1 MANELSTRLTNDAS
15 QFNQSMEQAT
25 DKVEQFQGA
34 TDDAKKSI
42 DDLGKKGALSTRE
55 LLKEI
60 GKLSGSEKNLSNYR
74 RQLAQMTRD
83 IQDLS
88 INYANMTKEMQQSD
102 IGKATLQ
109 RINELTTAAGKYRD
123 AIGDAQQSIRN
134 MASDT
139 QWVDAFKSTIDIAS
153 GALQTF
159 AASGILSAKSQE
171 DLVKVIAKVKA
182 VESSAVGIKKVLENL
197 NKNSAL
203 LDAVRTVQ
211 KAALTKAINLETAAT
226 GKLTI
231 AQKALNAVARM
242 NPYLLLATAC
252 AAAGVAIYAFI
263 KHTKNAENATKSA
276 AQVQKEYNQSLN
288 EARKAAGDSVGKF
301 SLLCAQYKTLKTEA
315 EKTQWIKDNKSNFD
329 ELGLSLD
336 NINDAQKILI
346 DRADDYI
353 RVLTLE
359 AEAAA
364 LMSYYQDE
372 YKKNIEK
379 SIQAQEKAENA
390 GKDFWGLTKKDIK
403 KYGLQKDVDYT
414 EEWSQPNPYNPEEI
428 PQRTF
433 KLTEEGKA
441 KLKQAGVDAG
451 KAVMDGVEQSLSPV
465 AKLLLDKQQ
474 EAAKLR
480 ADLGQTGGSTNNNNN
495 NNNGGKKGDE
505 DKILSQ
511 IKLLEEAIETKKK
524 EVNLY
529 KDESE
534 EQARVVNELVEMNK
548 QYDALVKKHNDWLVQ
563 LRKQRTGQIE
573 PLDITVAPKFESTIN
588 GANRITMPDQKLE
601 VPVTPKLEPLY
612 LDEWLDGL
620 VDQIDGFAG
629 LADGIVGS
637 FEGVYNSVKKLGDA
651 IEDAETPLESFFA
664 IWDTGMQIVNMA
676 ATIIDAVSTLTT
688 FLNGKMGIQ
697 IGLKKAD
704 TETTKENT
712 REKIKNA
719 GADAAAAIAGGAK
732 SVADLP
738 VVGWILAGVA
748 AVTLLATLMS
758 AMSSAKGFATGGQ
771 VGTRSSTGDNIL
783 TWLSD
788 GELILNKKQQN
799 KLWDEMN
806 QPQQPTYSGSPSG
819 KVEFVIHGTE
829 LRGVLNNLNKK
840 NSMI

>member
-15 QFNQSMEQAT
+15 QFNQSMDQAT

-42 DDLGKKGALSTRE
+42 DDLGKKGALSTKE

-74 RQLAQMTRD
+74 KQLGQMTRD

-88 INYANMTKEMQQSD
+88 INYANMTKEMQNSD

-109 RINELTTAAGKYRD
+109 RIQELTTQAGKYKD
-123 AIGDAQQSIRN
+123 AIMDAQQSIRN

-139 QWVDAFKSTIDIAS
+139 QWVDAFKDAIDVAS

-159 AASGILSAKSQE
+159 AAAGILSADSQE
-171 DLVKVIAKVKA
+171 KLVKVIATVKA
-182 VESSAVGIKKVLENL
+182 VESSSVGIKKVLEKL

-203 LDAVRTVQ
+203 LDGVRAIQ
-211 KAALTKAINLETAAT
+211 KKALIKATELETIST
-226 GKLTI
+226 GKATI
-231 AQKALNAVARM
+231 AQKAFNAVARM

-252 AAAGVAIYAFI
+252 AAAGVAIYAFV
-263 KHTKNAENATKSA
+263 KHTKNAEKATKSA
-276 AQVQKEYNQSLN
+276 AQVQKEYNQSLK
-288 EARKAAGDSVGKF
+288 EARKSAGDSIAKF
-301 SLLCAQYKTLKTEA
+301 ELLRAQYVSLKTDA
-315 EKTQWIKDNKSNFD
+315 EKTEWIKDNKDKFS
-329 ELGLSLD
+329 ELGVELN
-336 NINDAQKILI
+336 NIADAQKWLV
-346 DRADDYI
+346 DNADKFI
-353 RVLTLE
+353 KALTLE

-364 LMSYYQDE
+364 LMSYYEEE
-372 YKKNIEK
+372 YKKGIEQSVK
-379 SIQAQEKAENA
+379 AQEKASRTSPGGPTREQRKSGQFKEGVDYTSRTIISPSSAGAVSQTIYEWTDEGRNKAEKFGENA
-390 GKDFWGLTKKDIK
+390 GKAVLEGYSKALGPAAT
-403 KYGLQKDVDYT
+403 LAAQ
-414 EEWSQPNPYNPEEI
+414 
-428 PQRTF
+428 
-433 KLTEEGKA
+433 KLTEAKA
-441 KLKQAGVDAG
+441 
-451 KAVMDGVEQSLSPV
+451 
-465 AKLLLDKQQ
+465 
-474 EAAKLR
+474 LR
-480 ADLGQTGGSTNNNNN
+480 GDSTPTPSNNNNN
-495 NNNGGKKGDE
+495 NNNGGNANKKKE
-505 DKILSQ
+505 EEYKSQ
-511 IKLLEEAIETKKK
+511 IKLLEEAIKKQQDLLPYVEDQSEEEAKILNTIVELNKQLDEAKKK
-524 EVNLY
+524 H
-529 KDESE
+529 DEF
-534 EQARVVNELVEMNK
+534 
-548 QYDALVKKHNDWLVQ
+548 
-563 LRKQRTGQIE
+563 LRSLREQRTGKLE
-573 PLDITVAPKFESTIN
+573 PITVPVTPEFESHLKT
-588 GANRITMPDQKLE
+588 ANTITMPDQKLE

-651 IEDAETPLESFFA
+651 IDDAEGPLESFFA
-664 IWDTGMQIVNMA
+664 IWDTGMQIINMA

-732 SVADLP
+732 SVSDIP

-758 AMSSAKGFATGGQ
+758 AMSSAKGFARGGV
-771 VGTRSSTGDNIL
+771 VGGNSYYGDKIL
-783 TWLSD
+783 ARLNS
-788 GELILNKKQQN
+788 GELVITRDQQA

-806 QPQQPTYSGSPSG
+806 PPQQPTYSSPGG

-829 LRGVLNNLNKK
+829 LRGVLRNIDKK
-840 NSMI
+840 NGMI

>member
-88 INYANMTKEMQQSD
+88 INYANMTKEMQNSD

-109 RINELTTAAGKYRD
+109 RINELTAQAGQYKD
-123 AIGDAQQSIRN
+123 AIMDAQQSIKN

-159 AASGILSAKSQE
+159 AAAGILSAKSQE

-182 VESSAVGIKKVLENL
+182 VESSAIGVKKILDNL
-197 NKNSAL
+197 NKNSRL

-211 KAALTKAINLETAAT
+211 KAALVKATNLETAAT
-226 GKLTI
+226 GKATI
-231 AQKALNAVARM
+231 AQKAFNLVAKA
-242 NPYLLLATAC
+242 NPYVLLATA
-252 AAAGVAIYAFI
+252 ALAAGAAIYAVV
-263 KHTKNAENATKSA
+263 KHTNNAKDATKSA
-276 AQVQKEYNQSLN
+276 TQVQKEYTKSLN
-288 EARKAAGDSVGKF
+288 EARKAAGDSIGKF

-329 ELGLSLD
+329 ELGLSLN

-390 GKDFWGLTKKDIK
+390 GNDFWGLTKKDIK

-451 KAVMDGVEQSLSPV
+451 KAVMKGVEESLSPV

-480 ADLGQTGGSTNNNNN
+480 ADLGQNGGSTNNNNNN

-534 EQARVVNELVEMNK
+534 EQAKVINELVEMNK

-563 LRKQRTGQIE
+563 LREQRTGKLE
-573 PLDITVAPKFESTIN
+573 PLDITVNPKFESTIN
-588 GANRITMPDQKLE
+588 GANAIKMPDQKLE
-601 VPVTPKLEPLY
+601 VPITPKLEPLY

-651 IEDAETPLESFFA
+651 IDDAEGPLESFFA
-664 IWDTGMQIVNMA
+664 IWDTGMQIINMA

-732 SVADLP
+732 SVSDIP

-748 AVTLLATLMS
+748 AVTLLATLIS
-758 AMSSAKGFATGGQ
+758 AMSSAKGFATGGV
-771 VGTRSSTGDNIL
+771 VGGNSYYGDKIL
-783 TWLSD
+783 ARLNS
-788 GELILNKKQQN
+788 GELVLTRDQQM
-799 KLWDEMN
+799 KAWDEMN
-806 QPQQPTYSGSPSG
+806 QPQQPTYSSPGG

-829 LRGVLNNLNKK
+829 LRGVLRNIDKK
-840 NSMI
+840 NGMI

>member
-109 RINELTTAAGKYRD
+109 RIQELTTQAGKYKD

-139 QWVDAFKSTIDIAS
+139 QWVDAFKDAIDVAS

-159 AASGILSAKSQE
+159 AAAGILSADSQE
-171 DLVKVIAKVKA
+171 KLVKVIATVKA
-182 VESSAVGIKKVLENL
+182 VESSSVGIKKVLEKL

-203 LDAVRTVQ
+203 LDGVRAIQ
-211 KAALTKAINLETAAT
+211 KKALIKATELETAAT
-226 GKLTI
+226 GKATI
-231 AQKALNAVARM
+231 AQKAFNLVAKA
-242 NPYLLLATAC
+242 NPYVLLATA
-252 AAAGVAIYAFI
+252 ALAAGTAIYAI
-263 KHTKNAENATKSA
+263 VKHTNNAKNATKSA

-288 EARKAAGDSVGKF
+288 EARKSAGDSIGKF

-329 ELGLSLD
+329 ELGLSLND
-336 NINDAQKILI
+336 INDAQKILI

-403 KYGLQKDVDYT
+403 KYNLQKDVDYT

-474 EAAKLR
+474 EAARLR
-480 ADLGQTGGSTNNNNN
+480 NELGQTGGSTNNNN

-534 EQARVVNELVEMNK
+534 EQAKVINELVEMNK
-548 QYDALVKKHNDWLVQ
+548 QYDALVKKHNEWLVQ
-563 LRKQRTGQIE
+563 LREQRTGKLE
-573 PLDITVAPKFESTIN
+573 PLDITVNPKFESTIN
-588 GANRITMPDQKLE
+588 GANAIKMPDQKLE
-601 VPVTPKLEPLY
+601 VPITPKLEPLY

-651 IEDAETPLESFFA
+651 IDDAEGPLESFFA
-664 IWDTGMQIVNMA
+664 IWDTGMQIINMA

-732 SVADLP
+732 SVSDIP

-748 AVTLLATLMS
+748 AVTLLATLIS
-758 AMSSAKGFATGGQ
+758 AMSSAKGFATGGV
-771 VGTRSSTGDNIL
+771 VGGNSYYGDKIL
-783 TWLSD
+783 ARLNS
-788 GELILNKKQQN
+788 GELILNRDQQM
-799 KLWDEMN
+799 KAWEEMN
-806 QPQQPTYSGSPSG
+806 APQAPDNNIYFPSR
-819 KVEFVIHGTE
+819 VELVARGTE